1 LTSGILSDTLEVKGD
16 KMKYVFRRALVG
28 VVIVPLVAVAWFVFY
43 AMLVGLGA
51 DPTNTPQGVFN
62 DGLFIGLVV
71 ESFFVGDAVVKV
83 VRK

>member
-1 LTSGILSDTLEVKGD
+1 
-16 KMKYVFRRALVG
+16 MKYVFRRALVG